1 MIYNYAIY
9 AVILVVLGYIAYK
22 DMKQRIIPNYAAAL
36 VLILSTLSFFLEK
49 GTIRDY
55 LFYIFL
61 AGIPLL
67 LLGFIVDTIGDIRKN
82 LSGYIIILA
91 GITAGLVLPSE
102 DLRLKFIVGSTLFLI
117 LLIVQ
122 ALFNKR
128 KDEADD
134 DAGSLG
140 GGDIKLI
147 ASLGPV
153 VKDDIMFFLFIAF
166 MAALFFMK
174 VKKEKNIYLAP
185 FILLS
190 FVVFVV
196 INIWIGRV

>member
-1 MIYNYAIY
+1 MTINYAIY

-22 DMKQRIIPNYAAAL
+22 DIKQRIIPNYAAAL
-36 VLILSTLSFFLEK
+36 VLILSTLSFFLER

-55 LFYIFL
+55 LFYVFL

-67 LLGFIVDTIGDIRKN
+67 LLGFIVDTVSNIRKN
-82 LSGYIIILA
+82 LSGYITILV
-91 GITAGLVLPSE
+91 GITAGLVFPSE
-102 DLRLKFIVGSTLFLI
+102 DWRLKFIVGSTFFLI
-117 LLIVQ
+117 LLVVQ
-122 ALFNKR
+122 ALFDKR

-153 VKDDIMFFLFIAF
+153 LKDEIMFFLFIAF
-166 MAALFFMK
+166 LSAFIFMK
-174 VKKEKNIYLAP
+174 ARKEKNIYLAP
-185 FILLS
+185 FILIS
-190 FVVFVV
+190 FAIF
-196 INIWIGRV
+196 ILLDIGRI